1 MEEDIQLTPELLDE
15 IIKEAYKKGVKDAQG
30 RKERQ
35 KEGYK
40 KRIEQEEF
48 YKQLKFTC
56 GSFYFD
62 YYNKF
67 KINEKQYLFRFIYLC
82 TYMNYNNIL
91 SNGTRLYLENELE
104 DLLLLSRREY
114 YNTKKFLLDN
124 ELIKITKDKHILIND
139 AYCKRGKIFMEKNI
153 EVVRIFDKAIQELY
167 KKSTPKEHK
176 KLSLLIDILPYVN
189 FKHNVICKNPEEEDF
204 LKIQPMTM
212 KELCVAIGQDE
223 RKPSL
228 LKNKLF
234 KLTVSGEIVVGIFDK
249 VIGSCIYVNPKV
261 YYKGNNIEELEGLAR
276 MFKIGTNI

>member
-15 IIKEAYKKGVKDAQG
+15 IVKEAYKKGVEDAQG

-82 TYMNYNNIL
+82 TYMNYDNIL

-139 AYCKRGKIFMEKNI
+139 TYCKRGKIFMEKNI

-176 KLSLLIDILPYVN
+176 KLALLIDILPYVN
-189 FKHNVICKNPEEEDF
+189 FRHNVICKNPEEENF

-234 KLTVSGEIVVGIFDK
+234 KLTVSGEIVIGIFDK

-261 YYKGNNIEELEGLAR
+261 YYKGNNIEELEVLAR

>member
-1 MEEDIQLTPELLDE
+1 
-15 IIKEAYKKGVKDAQG
+15 
-30 RKERQ
+30 
-35 KEGYK
+35 
-40 KRIEQEEF
+40 
-48 YKQLKFTC
+48 
-56 GSFYFD
+56 
-62 YYNKF
+62 
-67 KINEKQYLFRFIYLC
+67 
-82 TYMNYNNIL
+82 
-91 SNGTRLYLENELE
+91 
-104 DLLLLSRREY
+104 
-114 YNTKKFLLDN
+114 
-124 ELIKITKDKHILIND
+124 
-139 AYCKRGKIFMEKNI
+139 MEKNI

-189 FKHNVICKNPEEEDF
+189 FRHNVICKNPEEEDF

-234 KLTVSGEIVVGIFDK
+234 KLTVSGEIVVGVFDK